1 MIRNYK
7 RENEVRGRILK
18 NSSIKA
24 MLNIIGI
31 NNYSDIKLSRRG
43 YAYCIV
49 RGNSYTS
56 KNENLFIEECKK
68 GYVKNNGNGNYSL
81 THKGKKYI
89 ELATE
94 LIILDNNRFI
104 PDF

>member
-1 MIRNYK
+1 MIHNYK
-7 RENEVRGRILK
+7 REYEVRGRILK
-18 NSSIKA
+18 DSSIKA
-24 MLNIIGI
+24 MLHMIGLR
-31 NNYSDIKLSRRG
+31 SAADIKFSRRG
-43 YAYCIV
+43 YAYFNV
-49 RGNSYTS
+49 YRNFYAS

-81 THKGKKYI
+81 THKGKEYI

-94 LIILDNNRFI
+94 LFIMDNDGFI